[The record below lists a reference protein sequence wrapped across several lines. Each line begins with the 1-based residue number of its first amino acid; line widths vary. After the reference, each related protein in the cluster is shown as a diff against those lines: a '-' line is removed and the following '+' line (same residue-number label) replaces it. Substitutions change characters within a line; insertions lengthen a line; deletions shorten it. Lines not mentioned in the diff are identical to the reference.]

1 MKKLLLLLT
10 VLLVIFILVDRERLY
25 LRDPLAKVMRDG
37 VRDEGAKVLINFSN
51 DVLLQDGAGGRLRVY
66 LAQNWDDMVI
76 APAEMKCLGAMVCL
90 ADGDHVAGTP
100 VVAGSRGRREPFV
113 GVTMTNRRVEFVDE
127 DGALVQVT
135 LR

>member
-1 MKKLLLLLT
+1 MKKVLLLLT
-10 VLLVIFILVDRERLY
+10 VLLVLFISVDRERLY
-25 LRDPLAKVMRDG
+25 LRDPLAKVTRDG
-37 VRDEGAKVLINFSN
+37 VADGTAKALINFSN

-66 LAQNWDDMVI
+66 LVQNWDDMVV

-100 VVAGSRGRREPFV
+100 VVAGSRGRREPFA
-113 GVTMTNRRVEFVDE
+113 GVTMTDRRVEFVDE
-127 DGALVQVT
+127 DGALVQVV